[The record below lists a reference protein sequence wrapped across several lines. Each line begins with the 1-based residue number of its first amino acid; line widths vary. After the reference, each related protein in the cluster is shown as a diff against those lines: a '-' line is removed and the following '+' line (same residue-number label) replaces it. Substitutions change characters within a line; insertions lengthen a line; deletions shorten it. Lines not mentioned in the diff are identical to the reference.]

1 MRATHWLAALYL
13 NRKQETPMFLAIYTR
28 DLRFE
33 KSNQWHKV
41 LSQFWTATALVTFL
55 AVVAM
60 PTRAACNWN
69 VDANSITTSTSDGLM
84 MIRRLRNLAGSELTN
99 GAIGPNA
106 GNNASAIAQHID
118 ANKANWDFNGDGIVD
133 AASDGVIIARYL
145 FGFRGQ
151 SLTAG
156 IVRPELP
163 GRSPAEIESLISQGC
178 PNTPTVPACTPPL
191 SLIDT
196 AAVAPRVGNGTPA
209 SCTDVAIQSAV
220 NTGGVVTFNCGINPV
235 TIAIRNTIV
244 VPPLLNTVI
253 DGAGKVTLDG
263 GGTARIMQLK
273 NGNYRTNSN
282 GLTLQRITL
291 ANGKAVGTRYTPPN
305 PNNPAC
311 AYGYADG
318 SGGAIEVGDARLH
331 VIDVNFLNNTA
342 ATPGPDVGGGAIYAA
357 GSLDLTIVGSRFV
370 GNSGSN
376 AGAVG
381 LLQTNGRF
389 FNSLFQSNEATG
401 TGQNYAGGAA
411 AGCVGVGH
419 PEQGGA
425 GGNGGAIAIDGSDDT
440 DQIFCGTRIVNN
452 TAGALAGAIFRT
464 ANFGSRL
471 TTIDRSEISGN
482 TAKQGGA
489 FFISNSVPLNIVRS
503 TVSNNSAETFGGAH
517 FERSQLNIENSTF
530 AGNTASNSLGGAIF
544 QNDSASSSLIR
555 NATFANNRITGG
567 SGLFSAAIAGGINF
581 PIRNTV
587 FSNSTTNDIFNPTQ
601 CWFQPATGTNN
612 VQWPR
617 NRGSSSELDNLCVQ
631 DIVFA
636 DPLLGALGANGGPT
650 TTLLPATNSP
660 LIGAGRNCPATDQIG
675 NVRSSNACTIGA
687 VER

>member
-1 MRATHWLAALYL
+1 MRSFRLL
-13 NRKQETPMFLAIYTR
+13 
-28 DLRFE
+28 
-33 KSNQWHKV
+33 
-41 LSQFWTATALVTFL
+41 L
-55 AVVAM
+55 AVLPTTLGFAVATTAPM
-60 PTRAACNWN
+60 VHAACNWN
-69 VDANSITTSTSDGLM
+69 VDANSPTTALTDGLM
-84 MIRRLRNLAGSELTN
+84 IIRRQQNRSGSPLIN
-99 GAIGPNA
+99 GAIGPSA
-106 GNNASAIAQHID
+106 GNNADAIAQHID
-118 ANKANWDFNGDGIVD
+118 ANKARWDFNGDGVVD
-133 AASDGVIIARYL
+133 AASDGVIMARYL
-145 FGFRGQ
+145 FGFRGE

-156 IVRPELP
+156 IVGPDKP
-163 GRSPAEIESLISQGC
+163 GRPFSEVEALIAQGC
-178 PNTPTVPACTPPL
+178 PAAAAAPTCAPPISLVNTG
-191 SLIDT
+191 
-196 AAVAPRVGNGTPA
+196 AASPRVGNGTPV
-209 SCTDVAIQSAV
+209 SCTNAALQSAV
-220 NTGGVVTFNCGINPV
+220 NNGGVVTFNCGSDPV
-235 TIAIRNTIV
+235 TINIGNTLV
-244 VPPLLNTVI
+244 VPPLVDTVI
-253 DGAGKVTLDG
+253 DGGGKVTLDG
-263 GGTARIMQLK
+263 GGTTRIMSLK
-273 NGNYRTNSN
+273 HSNYRTNSR

-331 VIDVNFLNNTA
+331 VIDVSFLNNTA

-357 GSLDLTIVGSRFV
+357 GSLDLTIVGSRFI

-376 AGAVG
+376 SGAMG

-389 FNSLFQSNEATG
+389 FNSLFQNNEATG

-411 AGCVGVGH
+411 AGCTGVGH

-440 DQIFCGTRIVNN
+440 DQIFCGTRILNN

-517 FERSQLNIENSTF
+517 FERSQLNIENTTF
-530 AGNTASNSLGGAIF
+530 AGNVASNSLGGAIF
-544 QNDSASSSLIR
+544 QNDSASDSVIR
-555 NATFANNRITGG
+555 NATFANNRISGG
-567 SGLFSAAIAGGINF
+567 GGLFSAAIAGGINF

-587 FSNSTTNDIFNPTQ
+587 FSNNTTNDIYNPTQ
-601 CWFQPATGTNN
+601 CWFQPASGTNN
-612 VQWPR
+612 MQWPR
-617 NRGSSSELDNLCVQ
+617 NRGASNELDNPCVQ
-631 DIVFA
+631 AIVFA
-636 DPLLGALGANGGPT
+636 NPLLGALGANGGPT
-650 TTLLPATNSP
+650 ATLLPAANSP
-660 LIGAGRNCPATDQIG
+660 LIGAGRDCPLIDQIG
-675 NVRSSNACTIGA
+675 NVRSNSACTIGA